1 MMYRYRGRAIQ
12 IVLGDPLPKKPEPP
26 KPLYKNIVS
35 QAVLVRS
42 FLNENS
48 QRSYLHAS
56 QQFRIT
62 RARVSQLMKIVNN
75 LPGDFISQMAECQD
89 QDLIHRFSGKTLLR
103 IASMGTPCDRKN
115 QIQHLLETNSEA
127 VELTF

>member
-1 MMYRYRGRAIQ
+1 MYRYRGRAIQ

-35 QAVLVRS
+35 QAVNVRS
-42 FLNENS
+42 YLNENS

-56 QQFRIT
+56 QRFRMT

-75 LPGDFISQMAECQD
+75 LPSDFISQMTECQD
-89 QDLIHRFSGKTLLR
+89 QNLIHRFSGKTLLR
-103 IASMGTPCDRKN
+103 IASLQTLQQRQEYIESLN
-115 QIQHLLETNSEA
+115 ART
-127 VELTF
+127 